1 MGFEFLNIVGD
12 YAPLARL
19 LSNKLDSYEEN
30 PINALSNYHQSLHKE
45 NKFLIIVVDEF
56 GKILEY
62 AANNNPEK
70 ELYFLQKLSE
80 FVNVPSRSIILLT
93 ILHQNFSSYAA
104 KLTEIQRNEWH
115 KIKGRFKE
123 IVFVEPVEQ
132 LLSLIAKR
140 VRKCYKLSKAVE
152 HSLSLLYDL
161 GIRSKIVSR
170 NLKYKT
176 AESLYPLDPVSAVC
190 LTLAIQKYG
199 QNERSLFSFLS
210 AKGVGSIDDF
220 KAIPSTTYNVA
231 MVYDYLTYSLVE
243 LNF

>member
-1 MGFEFLNIVGD
+1 MNYIPSVNIEMNKASDFRYIVTENAKLVAGNLVNSFNSGHHSFSIIGTYGTGKSSFILALEDDLANAKNQLIKNGVLGFPMGFEFLNIVGD

-104 KLTEIQRNEWH
+104 ELTEIQRNEWH

-123 IVFVEPVEQ
+123 IVFVEP
-132 LLSLIAKR
+132 
-140 VRKCYKLSKAVE
+140 
-152 HSLSLLYDL
+152 
-161 GIRSKIVSR
+161 
-170 NLKYKT
+170 
-176 AESLYPLDPVSAVC
+176 
-190 LTLAIQKYG
+190 
-199 QNERSLFSFLS
+199 
-210 AKGVGSIDDF
+210 
-220 KAIPSTTYNVA
+220 
-231 MVYDYLTYSLVE
+231 
-243 LNF
+243 LNNYYRL